1 MKYRKMIE
9 TVEEKIKRNT
19 AWSEDFKRGYKN
31 GYSAAES
38 HYNSVLK
45 DKLAAKD
52 SERVNLLKVYP
63 YNLIPMINGEDD
75 NSYLQTNADEDCEN
89 PIVYYSPVLIEE
101 VMKNCLSERENRVL
115 QTRYE
120 WDMTLEEAGK
130 EFGVTKE
137 RIRQI
142 EAKAIRKL
150 RLQQY
155 KGTIMCVPKVDWRK
169 AQNEAEHYKAQAEYL
184 QSELD
189 KIRNITPEQRTE
201 AEKKGTLLETTID
214 ELDLSVRSYNCCK
227 RAGINTLGDLC
238 WKTYTEMTKVRNLGK
253 KSLQEI
259 ESKMHEHG
267 LRFKPEDRKQI
278 DFCPECEAKMDG
290 KEE

>member
-1 MKYRKMIE
+1 MIE
-9 TVEEKIKRNT
+9 IAEEKIKRNH
-19 AWSEDFKRGYKN
+19 AWSEEFTRGYKN

-52 SERVNLLKVYP
+52 SERVNLQKVYP

-75 NSYLQTNADEDCEN
+75 DSYLRTNADEDCEN

-101 VMKNCLSERENRVL
+101 VMKNCLSERENKIL
-115 QTRYE
+115 QMRYE
-120 WDMTLEEAGK
+120 WGMTLEEAGK
-130 EFGVTKE
+130 ECGVTRE
-137 RIRQI
+137 RIRQV

-150 RLQQY
+150 RFQHH
-155 KGTIMCVPKVDWRK
+155 KGTIMCVPKAELRK

-238 WKTYTEMTKVRNLGK
+238 GKTYTEMTKVRNLGK
-253 KSLQEI
+253 RSLQEI
-259 ESKMHEHG
+259 ESKMNEYG
-267 LRFKPEDRKQI
+267 LRFRPEENHETD
-278 DFCPECEAKMDG
+278 
-290 KEE
+290 

>member
-1 MKYRKMIE
+1 MIE
-9 TVEEKIKRNT
+9 TIEEKLKRNP
-19 AWSEDFKRGYKN
+19 AWSEEFRRGYKN

-52 SERVNLLKVYP
+52 RERVNLLRVYP
-63 YNLIPMINGEDD
+63 YNLITMINGEDD
-75 NSYLQTNADEDCEN
+75 DSYLRTNADEDCQK
-89 PIVYYSPVLIEE
+89 PRHYYSIGILED
-101 VMKNCLSERENRVL
+101 VMARCLTERENKIL
-115 QTRYE
+115 QMRYE
-120 WDMTLEEAGK
+120 WNMTLEETGK
-130 EFGVTKE
+130 ECGVTRE
-137 RIRQI
+137 RVRQV

-150 RLQQY
+150 RFQMY
-155 KGTIMCVPKVDWRK
+155 KGTIMCVPKAEWRK

-201 AEKKGTLLETTID
+201 AEKKGTLLETSID
-214 ELDLSVRSYNCCK
+214 ELNLSVRSYNCCK

-238 WKTYTEMTKVRNLGK
+238 GKTYTEMTKVRNLGK
-253 KSLQEI
+253 RSLQEI
-259 ESKMHEHG
+259 ESKMNEYG
-267 LRFKPEDRKQI
+267 LRFRPEESRQI
-278 DFCPECEAKMDG
+278 DFCPECGAKMDG